1 MNARPK
7 WNSSPQAEN
16 KGELGYIIRMFPQ
29 TSETFIANEI
39 LGLERSGVPL
49 RIFSYRKPIEKVR
62 HDCVRLIQSRVE
74 YLTDPLWRHP
84 LSLLEASS
92 TVYQLHPLRYRRAL
106 KYAVRRCLQHRRRDY
121 LVRLIQAA
129 YLARIIGESNVRHI
143 HAHFARGATEVAM
156 LVCMLTRIPF
166 SFTAHAGDIYTARRD
181 ELTEKIAAAQFVVT
195 CTRANQEY
203 LQALVN
209 QDQRHKIRLSY
220 HGVNLD
226 KFDSTADV
234 RPAQPPLILSA
245 GRLVEKKGFPY
256 LLEACRTL
264 REQGYEFRC
273 VIVGEGPER
282 AKLEHAVAALG
293 LNDVVDL
300 PGSCSQ
306 EELLTFYRQSTVFV
320 LSCVVGRNGDRDGI
334 PNVLLEAMAVSLPV
348 ISTPISGIPEVIQD
362 GRNGLLAPQRD
373 ARALALAIAAVLED
387 AALRERLRS
396 NARSTVVERFDS
408 TKNVDVFASLFHG
421 TGIREPQRELPVTQ
435 GV

>member
-1 MNARPK
+1 MQNWNPSPK
-7 WNSSPQAEN
+7 ANSR
-16 KGELGYIIRMFPQ
+16 GELGYIIRMFPQ

-39 LGLERSGVPL
+39 LGLERLDMPV
-49 RIFSYRKPIEKVR
+49 RIFSYRKPTDGVR
-62 HDCVRLIQSRVE
+62 HECVRLIQRPVE
-74 YLTDPLWRHP
+74 YLTDPLWQHP
-84 LSLLEASS
+84 VTLLQASS
-92 TVYQLHPLRYRRAL
+92 TVYRLYPERYRRAV
-106 KYAVRRCLQHRRRDY
+106 AHAFGRCLQERRINY

-129 YLARIIGESNVRHI
+129 YLARILTTSSVRHI
-143 HAHFARGATEVAM
+143 HAHFARGATEVAT
-156 LVCMLTRIPF
+156 LVSMLTNIPF
-166 SFTAHAGDIYTARRD
+166 SFTAHAGDIYTAEHD
-181 ELTEKIAAAQFVVT
+181 DLMEKITAAQFVVT

-256 LLEACRTL
+256 LLEACRML
-264 REQGYEFRC
+264 KEKGYEFRC
-273 VIVGEGPER
+273 LIVGEGPER

-293 LNDVVDL
+293 LNGVVGL

-306 EELLTFYRQSTVFV
+306 EELLGFYRQSTAFV

-334 PNVLLEAMAVSLPV
+334 PNVLLEAMAVGLPV

-362 GRNGLLAPQRD
+362 GHNGLLAPQRD
-373 ARALALAIAAVLED
+373 VQALASAIGAVLED
-387 AALRERLRS
+387 MALRERLSS

-408 TKNVDVFASLFHG
+408 TRNVDVFASLFHG
-421 TGIREPQRELPVTQ
+421 TGIRKSQRELPVAQ